1 MKLSDLLDELRNNI
15 LYDRDVSTGDDAKLW
30 SDATLVRYINEAQKR
45 FAKRAFIIWDSK
57 TAEVCQVTLREGVTQ
72 YDLHPAILSV
82 VSAKLDGS
90 DYDLIRIGHM
100 RLGDLSTPGNDVTFD
115 PALLSSST
123 TGTPQAFTTD
133 ETLSDDDD
141 GAISVV
147 SMRVY
152 PAPRAEDEGTIVRLR
167 VVRMPLDDLT
177 TNNTGASPEIP
188 SDHHIEMLDW
198 AAYLALR
205 IVDQDAGNPK
215 RAADFAASFEQHVQD
230 ARKLVLRKLGTPP
243 RWGFGRGGFSWGS

>member
-100 RLGDLSTPGNDVTFD
+100 RLGDLSTPGNDVTF
-115 PALLSSST
+115 
-123 TGTPQAFTTD
+123 
-133 ETLSDDDD
+133 
-141 GAISVV
+141 V
-147 SMRVY
+147 
-152 PAPRAEDEGTIVRLR
+152 
-167 VVRMPLDDLT
+167 
-177 TNNTGASPEIP
+177 P